1 MVYLMNGFLWRR
13 YLIINLNLKKNIYFL
28 IFNGYYEIGI
38 YVLELYCKIYDLEK
52 KFVI

>member
-1 MVYLMNGFLWRR
+1 MEKIFNYKFKFK
-13 YLIINLNLKKNIYFL
+13 KKNIYFL